1 MLNVLAVLTCT
12 AEASEIE
19 FQMTENSEMKNLK
32 ATQSTRETAKLHQQY
47 NEEQDLIRDEMK
59 ELGDRTSDEYLELS
73 AELRESQTKEDDQV
87 KKVEEEAKAY
97 EEKIDLQN
105 RHKHLEKFGTLKKVS
120 KRELT
125 TMLKRLDTSKT
136 RFS

>member
-12 AEASEIE
+12 AEASDIE

-32 ATQSTRETAKLHQQY
+32 TTQSTRETAKLHQQY

-73 AELRESQTKEDDQV
+73 AELRESQTEEDDQV

-105 RHKHLEKFGTLKKVS
+105 DQLESQLQSINADKEGFQKGVDDFVKTFGY
-120 KRELT
+120 
-125 TMLKRLDTSKT
+125 
-136 RFS
+136 FQN

>member
-59 ELGDRTSDEYLELS
+59 ELGDRTSDEYLQLS

-105 RHKHLEKFGTLKKVS
+105 DQLESQLQSINADKEGFQKGVDDYVKTFGY
-120 KRELT
+120 
-125 TMLKRLDTSKT
+125 
-136 RFS
+136 FQN